1 MRWLWLYAT
10 YHLFPEPTGSI
21 EYIYIYIA
29 ISRNLTVYTEEWL
42 QDLSQSFSFEKVKQH
57 LYRNVASVNHSSAS
71 WLSGWA
77 GSYQSWFGEMWS
89 EVFWTPTT
97 NRFWTPTWVNA
108 WYTPCES
115 WNFTLFFLSE
125 WKSGLNSWRQ
135 VSRICRGIPPEDLCS
150 NYLKVRCLGF
160 RLRSELW
167 WFSDSVCRC
176 RDYVK
181 KQSSASS
188 MLDDQSPRKRTLNS
202 FQFYLRIFQMYH
214 NTVLACVFLGGNR
227 EIRLKVAMQIYTAD
241 PI

>member
-1 MRWLWLYAT
+1 MWLYAT

-21 EYIYIYIA
+21 DVHTYIA
-29 ISRNLTVYTEEWL
+29 ISRDLTVYTEEWL
-42 QDLSQSFSFEKVKQH
+42 QDLSQSSSFEKVKRH

-77 GSYQSWFGEMWS
+77 GSYQSWFGEMCS

-115 WNFTLFFLSE
+115 WNFTLFFCLSGNPVLTVDDRYLE
-125 WKSGLNSWRQ
+125 FAEESLLKTCVRIILKFVVWDFGSV
-135 VSRICRGIPPEDLCS
+135 VSFDG
-150 NYLKVRCLGF
+150 G
-160 RLRSELW
+160 
-167 WFSDSVCRC
+167 FSDSVCRC

-202 FQFYLRIFQMYH
+202 VQFYLRIFQMYH